1 MKTSRNALLQRSCL
15 SAWCTSSV
23 LFNDACPHLF
33 WKLGC
38 NDDMNRYRLSAVM
51 FYKSWPTRFEDSLVC
66 VFTKCGS
73 CIMKLV
79 NAEQA
84 AIMHTCFMVHFFSA
98 VSSDT
103 SSVPALNQSINKS
116 NQINQSNQ
124 SINQS
129 IKSINQSIN
138 IYIYTHIYLCFWGEG
153 PIDFQGDFAPLRCAC
168 LRNGDAV

>member
-38 NDDMNRYRLSAVM
+38 NDDLNRYRLSAVM

-79 NAEQA
+79 NLNKRQSC
-84 AIMHTCFMVHFFSA
+84 IH
-98 VSSDT
+98 VSWCT
-103 SSVPALNQSINKS
+103 SSVLFHQTLLQCRLSI
-116 NQINQSNQ
+116 NQ
-124 SINQS
+124 SINQIKS
-129 IKSINQSIN
+129 INQINQPINQSNKSINQSIN
-138 IYIYTHIYLCFWGEG
+138 QYIYIPTYICAFEEK
-153 PIDFQGDFAPLRCAC
+153 AP
-168 LRNGDAV
+168 